1 MRGQHSIGQL
11 TADAPKREADLD
23 QLTVN
28 TVRALTTDAVREANS
43 GHPGM
48 PTGIAE
54 AAHVL
59 WRRFLSTSRLAPAG
73 STGSVFSWG
82 VCRRDPR
89 WEGVWA

>member
-28 TVRALTTDAVREANS
+28 TVRALTMEAVQEATS

-59 WRRFLSTSRLAPAG
+59 WGRFASTSRLAPAG
-73 STGSVFSWG
+73 STGTAFSSG
-82 VCRRDPR
+82 VCWLGP
-89 WEGVWA
+89 